1 LPFFQRFPG
10 TGLDIWIL
18 PFTRDANAQWK
29 PGKPFVFLNTSAT
42 EAEPAFSPDGR
53 WVAYESSETGV
64 AEVYVR
70 PFPGPG
76 GKWQVSNGGGSFPV
90 WSKNGRE
97 LFYRTNE
104 NPAKIMVATYRA
116 VGDVFQSDKA
126 QLWSPGDLISNGNL
140 WTFDLAPD
148 GKRFAV
154 LANPESESSTAEKRD
169 KFVVILNAFDD
180 LLRKSAPAKP

>member
-1 LPFFQRFPG
+1 
-10 TGLDIWIL
+10 
-18 PFTRDANAQWK
+18 
-29 PGKPFVFLNTSAT
+29 
-42 EAEPAFSPDGR
+42 
-53 WVAYESSETGV
+53 
-64 AEVYVR
+64 
-70 PFPGPG
+70 
-76 GKWQVSNGGGSFPV
+76 
-90 WSKNGRE
+90 
-97 LFYRTNE
+97 
-104 NPAKIMVATYRA
+104 MVATYRA